1 MSRVKLCLNQNI
13 QERLT
18 ITPSM
23 ITNTPPSQPSSLNLF
38 RAFDSILPRFRRI
51 WVHMTAKSRMEGE
64 TRAVCVNIM
73 SHGDVVDFS
82 HCQRIK
88 IIRHA
93 HALTSPNMSVFIL
106 EPPNTD
112 IFLSYKTR
120 YATILWRPVFRK
132 NLLISN
138 EDEIH
143 LCK

>member
-1 MSRVKLCLNQNI
+1 
-13 QERLT
+13 
-18 ITPSM
+18 
-23 ITNTPPSQPSSLNLF
+23 
-38 RAFDSILPRFRRI
+38 
-51 WVHMTAKSRMEGE
+51 MTAKSRMEGE

-93 HALTSPNMSVFIL
+93 HALTCPNMSVFIL

-120 YATILWRPVFRK
+120 YATIL
-132 NLLISN
+132 
-138 EDEIH
+138 
-143 LCK
+143 